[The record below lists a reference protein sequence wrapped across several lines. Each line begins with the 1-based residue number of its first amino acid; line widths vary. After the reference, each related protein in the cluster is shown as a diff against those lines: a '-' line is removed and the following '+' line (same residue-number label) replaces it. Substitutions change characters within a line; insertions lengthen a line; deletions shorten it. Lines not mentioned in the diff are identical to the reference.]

1 MYANLA
7 ETIYFL
13 ISNFKIIFLMNKNDA
28 TIISIYAATLLND
41 YIFANSIQYKV
52 ELGNNY
58 LDIK

>member
-1 MYANLA
+1 
-7 ETIYFL
+7 
-13 ISNFKIIFLMNKNDA
+13 MNKNDA
-28 TIISIYAATLLND
+28 TIISIYAATPLND